1 MKKLLSSG
9 LVAGVVLLALSF
21 GMLYLTILVFP
32 NLAEQYYNPIFRTD
46 SDRNFLF
53 YIHPFVLGLAL
64 AWFWERFKEQFSGYF
79 LLRALELGLVYAIVA
94 VLPTMW
100 ITFSSIDVSLT
111 MVLTW
116 LLYGFIQA
124 IVAGIIFTKMNP

>member
-64 AWFWERFKEQFSGYF
+64 AWFWERFKEQFSGHF
-79 LLRALELGLVYAIVA
+79 LLRALELGVVYAIVA

-100 ITFSSIDVSLT
+100 ITFSAIDVSLT

-116 LLYGFIQA
+116 LLYGFVQA
-124 IVAGIIFTKMNP
+124 IVAGIVFTKMNP